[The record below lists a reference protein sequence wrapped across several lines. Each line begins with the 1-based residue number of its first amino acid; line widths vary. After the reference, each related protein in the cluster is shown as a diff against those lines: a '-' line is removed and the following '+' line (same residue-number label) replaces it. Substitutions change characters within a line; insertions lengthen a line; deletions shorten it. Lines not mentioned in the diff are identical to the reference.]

1 MIVSTD
7 YIFICNITNYPYSCS
22 NPNAIILV
30 LTRIALKLVLILML
44 IWALILILM
53 TTNTMT
59 IGTNTTHMTASILI
73 LHMWLQVLIL
83 SMCLQVLLQGG
94 VTFRDSAYHREC
106 FTCTKCNTELAH
118 IKFATKDNDPYCPEC
133 YIKLFAKICEKCR
146 QPIAGGCQILTGH
159 LLTPVLS
166 YQM

>member
-1 MIVSTD
+1 MQFVAKD
-7 YIFICNITNYPYSCS
+7 DGLYCPDCYDKNFAQRCDICNQTFKHGAP
-22 NPNAIILV
+22 
-30 LTRIALKLVLILML
+30 TRWCDIPR
-44 IWALILILM
+44 
-53 TTNTMT
+53 
-59 IGTNTTHMTASILI
+59 
-73 LHMWLQVLIL
+73 Q
-83 SMCLQVLLQGG
+83 
-94 VTFRDSAYHREC
+94 RYHREC

-159 LLTPVLS
+159 LLTPILS